1 MSYFWVNFITHSL
14 ERFWGL
20 ELAADKPENLK
31 KVLLNSGYSRYA
43 AKKIMA
49 NYPEKL
55 KVFNVI

>member
-1 MSYFWVNFITHSL
+1 MSVLSYFWVNFITHSL

-49 NYPEKL
+49 NYTRE
-55 KVFNVI
+55 VESF